1 MEFNLIIDPKFQ
13 DKIPPLTD
21 DEFRQLEEN
30 IVEAGEIYEPIV
42 VWNGVIVD
50 GHNRYKIAQMHPEV
64 KWTTRSVEFADEWA
78 AYDWMYRN
86 QLGRRNVTD
95 EQRTYMIGKMYEARK
110 KSVGNTTKARN
121 ADGTFQLGQNGPNGE
136 DGRQTKDGT
145 AGEIANELKVGTN
158 TVKRAEKFAK
168 GVDALR
174 EVSPE
179 AADKVLRGEAKV
191 TKGEVA
197 NIAGADSE
205 LQQEAAQAIE
215 EGEKLPP
222 MTKQPTQLQESRSCP
237 TTEKK
242 QNPSNCGSDDEEDSS
257 EYNFRDYMEEYREN
271 GKDFLDVL
279 RLLKTMRFE
288 QFDNAQ
294 NRKTICSV
302 INEIKSMLDELKEEY
317 RSGN

>member
-1 MEFNLIIDPKFQ
+1 MEFNLIIDPKFR

-42 VWNGVIVD
+42 VWNGVIID

-64 KWTTRSVEFADEWA
+64 KWTTRSMEFADEWA
-78 AYDWMYRN
+78 AYDWMYSN
-86 QLGRRNVTD
+86 QLGRRNLT
-95 EQRTYMIGKMYEARK
+95 EPQRIYMVGKKYEARK
-110 KSVGNTTKARN
+110 RSVGAPKGNTN
-121 ADGTFQLGQNGPNGE
+121 AEKQTGQNDRIVSTRE
-136 DGRQTKDGT
+136 TKDGT
-145 AGEIANELKVGTN
+145 AGQIGNEVGMSEKN
-158 TVKRAEKFAK
+158 VRRAEKFAK
-168 GVDALR
+168 GIDAIR
-174 EVSPE
+174 NVSPE
-179 AADKVLRGEAKV
+179 AADMILRGEAKV
-191 TKGEVA
+191 TKAAVA
-197 NIAGADSE
+197 TIAGADPE

-215 EGEKLPP
+215 KGKKLPP
-222 MTKQPTQLQESRSCP
+222 MTQQPTQSQQSQSCP

-242 QNPSNCGSDDEEDSS
+242 QNLSNCGSDDEEDSS

>member
-1 MEFNLIIDPKFQ
+1 MEFNLIVDPKFR

-42 VWNGVIVD
+42 IWNGVIVD

-64 KWTTRSVEFADEWA
+64 KWTTRSMEFADEWA

-110 KSVGNTTKARN
+110 RTEAFKGNQHTSNFGGR
-121 ADGTFQLGQNGPNGE
+121 QNGADQIKGK
-136 DGRQTKDGT
+136 TS
-145 AGEIANELKVGTN
+145 IAIAKELGVGQR
-158 TVKRAEKFAK
+158 TVERAEKFAK
-168 GVDALR
+168 GVDALH

-179 AADKVLRGEAKV
+179 AADKVLRGKAKV

-197 NIAGADSE
+197 NIAGADPE

-215 EGEKLPP
+215 KGKKLPP
-222 MTKQPTQLQESRSCP
+222 MTQQPTQSQQSQSCP

-242 QNPSNCGSDDEEDSS
+242 QNQSNCGSDDEEESSS

>member
-1 MEFNLIIDPKFQ
+1 MEFNLIVDPKFR

-30 IVEAGEIYEPIV
+30 IVEVGEIYEPIV

-64 KWTTRSVEFADEWA
+64 KWRVRSIEFTDEWA

-86 QLGRRNVTD
+86 QLGRRNLTD
-95 EQRTYMIGKMYEARK
+95 EQKTYMIGKMLEARK
-110 KSVGNTTKARN
+110 HSGNQYTVESA
-121 ADGTFQLGQNGPNGE
+121 AGQN
-136 DGRQTKDGT
+136 DRQQRSRKEIKAGT
-145 AGEIANELKVGTN
+145 AGEIAKDVGMSEKN
-158 TVKRAEKFAK
+158 VRRAEKFAK

-197 NIAGADSE
+197 NIAGADPE

-222 MTKQPTQLQESRSCP
+222 MTKQPTQLRESQSCP

-242 QNPSNCGSDDEEDSS
+242 QNQSNCGSDDEEDSS

>member
-42 VWNGVIVD
+42 VWNGVIID

-64 KWTTRSVEFADEWA
+64 KWTTRSVEFADEWD
-78 AYDWMYRN
+78 AYDWMYSN
-86 QLGRRNVTD
+86 QLGRRNLT
-95 EQRTYMIGKMYEARK
+95 EAQREYMIGKKYEARK
-110 KSVGNTTKARN
+110 KGVGKHKGNQYTTKVES
-121 ADGTFQLGQNGPNGE
+121 GQNDQIPSFRE
-136 DGRQTKDGT
+136 TKDGT
-145 AGEIANELKVGTN
+145 AGQIGKEVGMSEKN
-158 TVKRAEKFAK
+158 VRRAEKFAK
-168 GVDALR
+168 GIDAIR
-174 EVSPE
+174 NVSPE
-179 AADKVLRGEAKV
+179 AADMILRGEAKV
-191 TKGEVA
+191 TKAAVA
-197 NIAGADSE
+197 TIAGADPE

-215 EGEKLPP
+215 KGEKLPP
-222 MTKQPTQLQESRSCP
+222 MTKQPTQLQENQSCP

-242 QNPSNCGSDDEEDSS
+242 QNQSNCGSDDEEDSS
-257 EYNFRDYMEEYREN
+257 EYSFRDYMEEYREN

-288 QFDNAQ
+288 KFDNAQ
-294 NRKTICSV
+294 NRKTICLV